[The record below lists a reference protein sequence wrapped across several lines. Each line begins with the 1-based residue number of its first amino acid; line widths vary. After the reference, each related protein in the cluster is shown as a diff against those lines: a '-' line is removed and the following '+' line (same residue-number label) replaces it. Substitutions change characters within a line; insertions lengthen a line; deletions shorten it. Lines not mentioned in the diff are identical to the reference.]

1 MKKTNVMI
9 EVSEDLY
16 DEVVHPYKKQKG
28 FGKLVVQLLEAY
40 RTNDSIY
47 SYINGT
53 MDKLEDE
60 ATQEL
65 IKDLNSMTQSLNMFG
80 TFQNQAEVIIDE
92 GQRTFDSFSE
102 KANEDTSK
110 FTSNNMQKETLTRD
124 DVVSI
129 VNESVSEIRGM
140 LEKLLENKT
149 VSAPIAETVNRVV
162 ESKANESVMNIITP
176 KPVETPVVKEV
187 EVNRVTKEEED
198 MAKNAL
204 GSLMGSIV
212 F

>member
-53 MDKLEDE
+53 MDRLEDE

-65 IKDLNSMTQSLNMFG
+65 LKDLNSMTQSLNMFG
-80 TFQNQAEVIIDE
+80 TFQSQAEVLIDE
-92 GQRTFDSFSE
+92 GQRAFDSFGERAMDDST
-102 KANEDTSK
+102 KYNPDED
-110 FTSNNMQKETLTRD
+110 KEVLTRE
-124 DVVSI
+124 DVVNI
-129 VNESVSEIRGM
+129 VNSSVSEIKDM
-140 LEKLLENKT
+140 LQELLQKGVVSSPVADT
-149 VSAPIAETVNRVV
+149 VSRVV
-162 ESKANESVMNIITP
+162 ESKVNESVVDVIP
-176 KPVETPVVKEV
+176 VKPVERVEEVKTV
-187 EVNRVTKEEED
+187 SKEEEET
-198 MAKNAL
+198 AKNAL
-204 GSLMGSIV
+204 SSLMGSLS

>member
-102 KANEDTSK
+102 RAMDDANK
-110 FTSNNMQKETLTRD
+110 FTNNTQKETITRE
-124 DVVSI
+124 DVVNI
-129 VNESVSEIRGM
+129 VNDSVSEIKGM
-140 LEKLLENKT
+140 LEKLLESKT
-149 VSAPIAETVNRVV
+149 VSAPIVDTVSRVV
-162 ESKANESVMNIITP
+162 ESKANESVMGIMTP
-176 KPVETPVVKEV
+176 KPIDTPVAKEV
-187 EVNRVTKEEED
+187 EVNKVSKEEED

-204 GSLMGSIV
+204 GSLMGSLNY
-212 F
+212 

>member
-1 MKKTNVMI
+1 MMKKTNVMI

-53 MDKLEDE
+53 MDQLQDE

-65 IKDLNSMTQSLNMFG
+65 LKDLNNMTQSLNMFG
-80 TFQNQAEVIIDE
+80 AYQSQAEVVIDE
-92 GQRTFDSFSE
+92 GQRAFDSFGERAMDDS
-102 KANEDTSK
+102 TK
-110 FTSNNMQKETLTRD
+110 FTPKEKEKESLTRE
-124 DVVSI
+124 DVVNI
-129 VNESVSEIRGM
+129 VNDSMSEIKDM
-140 LEKLLENKT
+140 LSKLMNNGVVTQPVADT
-149 VSAPIAETVNRVV
+149 VSRVV
-162 ESKANESVMNIITP
+162 ENKATERVMEVMPI
-176 KPVETPVVKEV
+176 KPVERVEEV
-187 EVNRVTKEEED
+187 TAVSKEEEEV
-198 MAKNAL
+198 AKNAL
-204 GSLMGSIV
+204 SSLMGSLG